1 MTRHKW
7 STGKRS
13 SRTTNSAV
21 VHCVHLADDDIAFTI
36 INPIGRSKTEA
47 GLICMAVIAHKAL
60 SAWNGSPCASLQQ
73 GFGGGQDTA
82 TLRSVSH
89 CQSLNFSRSLLFIS
103 FPVEVCGSSATITNA
118 SGTCHGAKVC
128 FRKERN
134 SQGST
139 VRFSFRTTRARGRSC
154 HFGCG
159 TAMTAA
165 SRIAGCPTN
174 AFSRSTELIHSR
186 PT

>member
-1 MTRHKW
+1 MEWISLRFP
-7 STGKRS
+7 
-13 SRTTNSAV
+13 
-21 VHCVHLADDDIAFTI
+21 LARF
-36 INPIGRSKTEA
+36 E
-47 GLICMAVIAHKAL
+47 
-60 SAWNGSPCASLQQ
+60 
-73 GFGGGQDTA
+73 GFGQDTA

-89 CQSLNFSRSLLFIS
+89 CQSLNSSRNLLFSS
-103 FPVEVCGSSATITNA
+103 FPVEVCGSSATTTNA

-128 FRKERN
+128 CRKERN

-165 SRIAGCPTN
+165 SRIAACPTN
-174 AFSRSTELIHSR
+174 AFSTSTELIHSPPDLIR
-186 PT
+186 SFRRSVILTYPSESIVTTSPVRNHPSYVHLSF